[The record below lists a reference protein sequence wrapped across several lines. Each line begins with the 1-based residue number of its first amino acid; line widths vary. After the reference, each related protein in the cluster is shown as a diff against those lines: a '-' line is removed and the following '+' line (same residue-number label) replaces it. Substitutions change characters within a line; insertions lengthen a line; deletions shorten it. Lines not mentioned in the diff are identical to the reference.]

1 MKTSA
6 RDIQLFVAG
15 AFSLTGLYALCWLL
29 EYSIYV
35 RDGAVIFQHLIGVLM
50 LALGIGIFIGSA
62 RAVLLALIFL
72 WIDVIGGFTGIPIYC
87 YLVPSKAMHTIWRE
101 APEMLANVLLLGL
114 MIWSRSRR
122 FRHEPDA

>member
-15 AFSLTGLYALCWLL
+15 TLALTGFYALCWLL

-35 RDGAVIFQHLIGVLM
+35 QDGVLIFQHVIGVLM

-62 RAVLLALIFL
+62 RAVLITLIIL

-87 YLVPSKAMHTIWRE
+87 YLFPSKAMHTISRE
-101 APEMLANVLLLGL
+101 APEMLANVILLGL

-122 FRHEPDA
+122 FRHDPDA